1 MTDMQGVSLANH
13 LRLLSGYH
21 MGTDLAERMAT
32 AERLQR
38 QQREALAKAA
48 DEIERL
54 TAELAKLQARESG
67 SVG

>member
-1 MTDMQGVSLANH
+1 
-13 LRLLSGYH
+13 

-54 TAELAKLQARESG
+54 TAELAKLQARDAS